1 MVLLSIVRCLQYI
14 LLLLFCS
21 SVLLLLFSCS
31 VISDCDPMIHSTL
44 GSLCFTISWSWL
56 RLMSIQTVMA
66 SNHLILCCLLFFFP
80 SIFPNIGVFTNE
92 SALPIS
98 GQKFG
103 TSTSASVIPW
113 TFKVDS
119 FQEWLVW
126 SPFYPGDSQESS
138 PAPQFKSSNFSSLS
152 LRYGPVFTSTHDPWE
167 NHSFH

>member
-1 MVLLSIVRCLQYI
+1 MVLLTVVHCLQYI
-14 LLLLFCS
+14 LLSLLCS
-21 SVLLLLFSCS
+21 SVLLLLFGFS
-31 VISDCDPMIHSTL
+31 VISDCDPMIRSTP

-56 RLMSIQTVMA
+56 RLMSIQSVMP
-66 SNHLILCCLLFFFP
+66 SKHLILCCLLFFFP
-80 SIFPNIGVFTNE
+80 SIFPNIRVFTNE

-126 SPFYPGDSQESS
+126 SPFYPGDSEESS